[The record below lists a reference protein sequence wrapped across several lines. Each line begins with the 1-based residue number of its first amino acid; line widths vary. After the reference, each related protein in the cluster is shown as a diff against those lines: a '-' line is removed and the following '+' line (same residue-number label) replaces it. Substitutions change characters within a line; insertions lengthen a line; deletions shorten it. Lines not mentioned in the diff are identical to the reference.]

1 VYQSPASVTGK
12 FDDRFVGAVPRA
24 APALAAAASSSSED
38 PNCAFTHGYIG
49 VGHAFAGVR
58 LNRPFAR
65 AGDRERFLTGPRKA
79 GLSEE

>member
-12 FDDRFVGAVPRA
+12 FADRFVGAVPTV
-24 APALAAAASSSSED
+24 APALATAASSSSED

-49 VGHAFAGVR
+49 VGHAFAGMR
-58 LNRPFAR
+58 HNRPFAR
-65 AGDRERFLTGPRKA
+65 AADRERFLSGLRKA

>member
-1 VYQSPASVTGK
+1 LPVY
-12 FDDRFVGAVPRA
+12 
-24 APALAAAASSSSED
+24 

-65 AGDRERFLTGPRKA
+65 ARDRERFLTGLRKA
-79 GLSEE
+79 GLPEQ